1 LVVGLAI
8 GLLAGA
14 GFAFTQ
20 VSDSG
25 GDQAQKASPRYLDPL
40 DQLPP
45 SATEPAATGAEAE
58 RIWKELE
65 QGGPETHN
73 LVTEGVPAEWIV
85 EGCRSSDPPMDPLGC
100 EAVIA
105 IAEGELAPG
114 AYSDDELRARLGE

>member
-1 LVVGLAI
+1 V
-8 GLLAGA
+8 
-14 GFAFTQ
+14 FAQ

-25 GDQAQKASPRYLDPL
+25 GDQSQQGSEYLDPL

-45 SATEPAATGAEAE
+45 SATEPVATGAEAE
-58 RIWKELE
+58 RIVKELE

-85 EGCRSSDPPMDPLGC
+85 EDCRSSDPPMDPLGC
-100 EAVIA
+100 EGVIA

-114 AYSDDELRARLGE
+114 AYSDDELRAKLGE